1 MKKLLF
7 LPSYKSMKFK
17 QILFILPILILQ
29 SFLGLGQHLLIRGV
43 VLDEQSLKPL
53 PGTSVVL
60 DKKFNA
66 LTDSAG
72 FFSFKVE
79 PGKHQIK
86 VSRIG
91 YKNYNHAFEELLSG
105 KKDFQVLLEPFV
117 NQLGQLVISGS
128 RSAKEVAREVS
139 SVNIIQPY
147 LIANSN
153 ATDLSEVLNKVPG
166 VMVVDGQVTIRGGVG
181 FSYNTGSRVAVL
193 LDDMP
198 LLGADLA
205 DVRWTFLPIESAE
218 QIEVIKGSASVLYG
232 SSALNGTVNVRTGW
246 GTKKPQTKLQFYQ
259 GVLDNPRRR
268 ELIWWSPSTQPS
280 NAGMFYSHKQS
291 WGKFDLVLAG
301 NLNSSHSHLQFNDAF
316 RARNYLKTRYRVS
329 KNFNFGLN
337 VNTMIEKAGR
347 FFIWQDADSGAL
359 KPFDN
364 YVVDD
369 FYRIVSFDPHAEL
382 SLGKTVQTFKVRMY
396 QIKRFVDRD
405 LFPKDN
411 DAIANLYAFDYNLKA
426 SVCKGLDLTAG
437 SYLTSLWAV
446 GNVYKG
452 EFAGFSAAGFSQL
465 DYRYKRWSFVLGGRY
480 ELNGLGDFQDRTGLL
495 KRIGANY
502 QFTEKTFI
510 RANYSEGYRFPTIGE
525 KYVEDK
531 AADLRIFPNPNLVSE
546 KGWTAEI
553 GIQKGFKLGNFS
565 GALDFAI
572 FNQEFDSMI
581 EFRFGQ
587 WLSSVDYPNVPI
599 FQRIGFKAANIGQ
612 TRTAGFEITLT
623 GEGRIGDVLIRTLG
637 GFTYSMPVSITDD
650 PRMKDWGNYTTA
662 FFDNMG
668 GLDSAKYYHALLP
681 YRNRTTAKWDIE
693 AGWKKCMIGYAFN
706 YFSTYEKIDPFFL
719 VFTPTIKSFFDRA
732 GAANLIHN
740 VRVSYQVTE
749 QSRLAFLINNLSN
762 EEYAMRPTKIDA
774 MRSYNIQLR
783 VMF

>member
-1 MKKLLF
+1 MKKYKLLIFYLLF
-7 LPSYKSMKFK
+7 
-17 QILFILPILILQ
+17 FISSFSVQAQNLIV
-29 SFLGLGQHLLIRGV
+29 RGV
-43 VLDEQSLKPL
+43 VLDEQTLKPL
-53 PGTSVVL
+53 GATSVTL
-60 DKKFNA
+60 NKKMNT
-66 LTDSAG
+66 LTDSNG
-72 FFSFKVE
+72 FFSFKIE
-79 PGKHQIK
+79 PGKHSLK

-91 YKNYNHAFEELLSG
+91 YRNFDVNFEELLEG
-105 KKDFQVLLEPFV
+105 KKEFQVLLEPFV
-117 NQLGQLVISGS
+117 NQLGQVVVSGS
-128 RSAKEVAREVS
+128 RGAKELAREVS

-147 LIANSN
+147 LIANTN

-166 VMVVDGQVTIRGGVG
+166 VMVVDGQVAIRGGVG

-205 DVRWTFLPIESAE
+205 DARWNFLPIESAE

-246 GTKKPQTKLQFYQ
+246 GTQKPQTKLQFYQ
-259 GVLDNPRRR
+259 GVLDNPRRK
-268 ELIWWSPSTQPS
+268 EMIWWSPSTQPS
-280 NAGMFYSHKQS
+280 NSGMFYSHKQS

-301 NLNSSHSHLQFNDAF
+301 NLNSVHSHLQGADAF
-316 RARNYLKTRYRVS
+316 RGRNYLKTRYRFS
-329 KNFNFGLN
+329 KNFNFGVN
-337 VNTMIEKAGR
+337 VNTMFEKSGR
-347 FFIWQDADSGAL
+347 FFIWKDADTGAL
-359 KPFDN
+359 KPFDD

-369 FYRIVSFDPHAEL
+369 FFRVVSIDPHAEL
-382 SLGKTVQTFKVRMY
+382 TLGKTVQTFKLRMY
-396 QIKRFVDRD
+396 QIKRFVDRQ

-411 DAIANLYAFDYNLKA
+411 DAIANLYAFDYNLKTNLY
-426 SVCKGLDLTAG
+426 KGLDLVTG
-437 SYLTSLWAV
+437 TYLTSLWAV

-452 EFAGFSAAGFSQL
+452 EFAGFSAAGFGQL

-480 ELNGLGDFQDRTGLL
+480 EVNGLGDFQDNTGLL

-502 QFTEKTFI
+502 QLTEKTFL

-531 AADLRIFPNPNLVSE
+531 AADLRIFPNPGLVSE

-553 GIQKGFKLGNFS
+553 GVQRGFKIGNFT
-565 GALDFAI
+565 GALDFAV

-587 WLSSVDYPNVPI
+587 WLSSVDYPDVPI
-599 FQRIGFKAANIGQ
+599 FQRIGFKANNIGQ
-612 TRTAGFEITLT
+612 TRAAGFEITLT

-637 GFTYSMPVSITDD
+637 GYTYSMPVNLTDD
-650 PRMKDWGNYTTA
+650 PRMKDWGYYTTA
-662 FFDNMG
+662 LFESMG
-668 GLDSAKYYHALLP
+668 KLDSAKYYQALLP
-681 YRNRTTAKWDIE
+681 YRNRVTAKWDIE
-693 AGWKKCMIGYAFN
+693 AGYKKLLVGYAFN
-706 YFSTYEKIDPFFL
+706 YFSTYEKIDEFFN

-732 GAANLIHN
+732 GPANIIHN
-740 VRVSYQVTE
+740 VRVSYQLTE

-762 EEYAMRPTKIDA
+762 VEYAMRPTKMDA
-774 MRSYNIQLR
+774 MRSYNLQLR

>member
-1 MKKLLF
+1 MKLNRIIALLSF
-7 LPSYKSMKFK
+7 FVFQTFSGLS
-17 QILFILPILILQ
+17 QNLI
-29 SFLGLGQHLLIRGV
+29 IRGV
-43 VLDEQSLKPL
+43 VLDEQTLKPL
-53 PGTSVVL
+53 QGTSVTL
-60 DKKFNA
+60 DRKFNA
-66 LTDSAG
+66 LTDSNG
-72 FFSFKVE
+72 FFSFRVE
-79 PGKHQIK
+79 PGKHQLK

-91 YKNYNHAFEELLSG
+91 YRNFNQQFEELLDG

-117 NQLGQLVISGS
+117 NQLGQVVVAGS
-128 RSAKEVAREVS
+128 RGAKVIAREVS
-139 SVNIIQPY
+139 SINVIQPY
-147 LIANSN
+147 LIANTNS
-153 ATDLSEVLNKVPG
+153 TDLSEVLNKVPG

-246 GTKKPQTKLQFYQ
+246 GTQKPQTKFQFYQ
-259 GVLDNPRRR
+259 GILDNPRRSETR
-268 ELIWWSPSTQPS
+268 WWSASTQPS

-301 NLNSSHSHLQFNDAF
+301 NVNGIHSHLQGADAF
-316 RARNYLKTRYRVS
+316 RGRNYLKTRYRVN

-337 VNTMIEKAGR
+337 VNSMVEKAGR
-347 FFIWQDADSGAL
+347 FFIWQDADTGAL
-359 KPFDN
+359 KPFDD

-382 SLGKTVQTFKVRMY
+382 TIGKTVQTVKARMY
-396 QIKRFVDRD
+396 QIKRFVDRK

-411 DAIANLYAFDYNLKA
+411 DAIANLFAFDYNIKTTLL
-426 SVCKGLDLTAG
+426 KGLDLVAG

-465 DYRYKRWSFVLGGRY
+465 DYRHKRWSFVLGGRY
-480 ELNGLGDFQDRTGLL
+480 EVNGLGDYQDKTGLL

-502 QFTEKTFI
+502 QLTEKTFL

-525 KYVEDK
+525 KFVEDK

-553 GIQKGFKLGNFS
+553 GVQKGFKIGNFN
-565 GALDFAI
+565 GAFDFAI
-572 FNQEFDSMI
+572 FNQEFDRMI

-587 WLSSVDYPNVPI
+587 WLSSVDYPNIPI
-599 FQRIGFKAANIGQ
+599 FERIGFKAANIGE
-612 TRTAGFEITLT
+612 TRAAGFEISLS
-623 GEGRIGDVLIRTLG
+623 GEGRIGDILIRTLG
-637 GFTYSMPVSITDD
+637 GYTYAMPVSITDD

-668 GLDSAKYYHALLP
+668 SLDSANYYTALLP
-681 YRNRTTAKWDIE
+681 YRNRTTAKWDVE
-693 AGWKKCMIGYAFN
+693 AGWKKLMIGYAFN
-706 YFSTYEKIDPFFL
+706 YYSTYEKIDPFFL

-732 GAANLIHN
+732 GPANWVHN
-740 VRVSYQVTE
+740 ARISYQLTE
-749 QSRLAFLINNLSN
+749 QSRLAFLINNLTN

-774 MRSYNIQLR
+774 MRSYNLQLR

>member
-1 MKKLLF
+1 MRAN
-7 LPSYKSMKFK
+7 
-17 QILFILPILILQ
+17 QFILLISYLIFISYSAKSQ
-29 SFLGLGQHLLIRGV
+29 NLLIRGV
-43 VLDEQSLKPL
+43 VLDEQNLLPL
-53 PGTSVVL
+53 VGTSITL
-60 DKKFNA
+60 DKKIQS
-66 LTDSAG
+66 LTDSNG
-72 FFSFKVE
+72 FFSFRVE

-91 YKNYNHAFEELLSG
+91 YRNYNQQFEELLDG
-105 KKDFQVLLEPFV
+105 KKEFQILLEPFV
-117 NQLGQLVISGS
+117 NQLGQMVISGS
-128 RSAKEVAREVS
+128 RGAKTVAREVS
-139 SVNIIQPY
+139 SVNVIQPY

-153 ATDLSEVLNKVPG
+153 AADLTDVLNKVPG

-205 DVRWTFLPIESAE
+205 DVRWTFLPIEAAE

-246 GTKKPQTKLQFYQ
+246 GTQKPQTKFQFYQ

-268 ELIWWSPSTQPS
+268 ETIWWTPSTQPS
-280 NAGMFYSHKQS
+280 TAGMFYSHKQS

-301 NLNSSHSHLQFNDAF
+301 NLNGIHSHLQQADAF
-316 RARNYLKTRYRVS
+316 RGRNYLKTRYRVN

-337 VNTMIEKAGR
+337 VNTMVEKAGR

-382 SLGKTVQTFKVRMY
+382 TLGKTVQTFKGRMY
-396 QIKRFVDRD
+396 QIKRFVDRE

-411 DAIANLYAFDYNLKA
+411 DAIANLFAFDYNLKA
-426 SVCKGLDLTAG
+426 TLWKGLDLVAG

-480 ELNGLGDFQDRTGLL
+480 EVNGLGDFQDKTGLL

-502 QFTEKTFI
+502 QITSKTFM

-525 KYVEDK
+525 KFVEDR

-546 KGWTAEI
+546 EGWTAEI
-553 GIQKGFKLGNFS
+553 GIQKGFKIGNFN
-565 GALDFAI
+565 GALDFAV
-572 FNQEFDSMI
+572 FNQEFNRMI
-581 EFRFGQ
+581 EFRFDQ
-587 WLSSVDYPNVPI
+587 WLSSIDYPNIPI
-599 FQRIGFKAANIGQ
+599 FERIGFRAINIGQ

-637 GFTYSMPVSITDD
+637 GYTYAMPVSLTDD
-650 PRMKDWGNYTTA
+650 PRLRDWGNYSKA

-668 GLDSAKYYHALLP
+668 GLDSVNYYRALLP
-681 YRNRTTAKWDIE
+681 YRNRATAKWDIE
-693 AGWKKCMIGYAFN
+693 AGWKKLMLGYSFN
-706 YFSTYEKIDPFFL
+706 YYSIYEKIDPFFL

-732 GAANLIHN
+732 GSANMVHN
-740 VRVSYQVTE
+740 VRISYQFTE
-749 QSRLAFLINNLSN
+749 QTRLSFLVNNLTN

-774 MRSYNIQLR
+774 MRSYNLQLR